1 MEHEQLNSS
10 KSILPLG
17 SISEILNMMFK
28 PGDRLQLYAG
38 AEPYK
43 ESGSF
48 LATTDDVLVWV
59 DSNNNVSFQYIG
71 GILGIRKIGSSE
83 SDSSES
89 ENEAEENQG
98 SSQNMSVKRESKTE
112 DKASSEEM
120 PPHVDKA
127 VEPSANEAS
136 VPPTEVK
143 EPQLVETEKQND
155 GTDSESEE
163 SSSVTYFTLESS
175 EESSEEIIEEAK
187 KRLLEIEDKLT
198 KEKENN

>member
-120 PPHVDKA
+120 PLHSKPGWWSRNGHGDIRCQHTCRQGRRLPAPHCRSGR
-127 VEPSANEAS
+127 PQSCH
-136 VPPTEVK
+136 PPFS
-143 EPQLVETEKQND
+143 
-155 GTDSESEE
+155 GT
-163 SSSVTYFTLESS
+163 
-175 EESSEEIIEEAK
+175 
-187 KRLLEIEDKLT
+187 
-198 KEKENN
+198 